1 LFTFVTLVINIFSVT
16 TILIKFILLPLRR
29 FNQCK
34 KNYVYYIESIPFI
47 EQNCKKIL
55 LKMFRSKES
64 QPFQF
69 KIFNKNQQNIS
80 HTSRLDLNGDGE
92 LLEKIT

>member
-1 LFTFVTLVINIFSVT
+1 
-16 TILIKFILLPLRR
+16 
-29 FNQCK
+29 
-34 KNYVYYIESIPFI
+34 
-47 EQNCKKIL
+47 
-55 LKMFRSKES
+55 MFRSKES